1 MINVMTTMRV
11 AHNSSRRRQNKKWGE
26 RNSRLIIESIVKSC
40 NCAVFMWGANP
51 AIYYEIIC
59 ALTFSRREKMSKF
72 YDRFGKREI
81 RRGRSDR
88 FQYYYFSV
96 VSFIFFIY
104 YQ

>member
-1 MINVMTTMRV
+1 MTSV
-11 AHNSSRRRQNKKWGE
+11 VHNSNRDKQNKMEE
-26 RNSRLIIESIVKSC
+26 RNSRLIIESIVNPAIARYSL
-40 NCAVFMWGANP
+40 WGTNP

-59 ALTFSRREKMSKF
+59 ALTFRSRRGEKNVEF

-88 FQYYYFSV
+88 FYYYYFSV
-96 VSFIFFIY
+96 CVVKFFIH